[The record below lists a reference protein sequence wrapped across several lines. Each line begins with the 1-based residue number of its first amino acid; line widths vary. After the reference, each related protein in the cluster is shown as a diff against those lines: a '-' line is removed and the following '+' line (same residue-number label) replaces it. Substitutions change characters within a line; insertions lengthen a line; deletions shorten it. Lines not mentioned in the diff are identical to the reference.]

1 MNLIPFEDQLYLIE
15 VSGELLLNMLERC
28 TKNLPLIE
36 NFFPQCSGI
45 KFAVHLKRRM
55 VTDVMV
61 LDRKSG
67 EYRPLELT
75 KNYRVSLGIFYTSLG
90 FYGVLKDCKVLKA
103 GTRTTRDA
111 LEMYMTKV
119 LKGQLGNNYREPQG
133 RIAIIDD

>member
-1 MNLIPFEDQLYLIE
+1 
-15 VSGELLLNMLERC
+15 
-28 TKNLPLIE
+28 
-36 NFFPQCSGI
+36 
-45 KFAVHLKRRM
+45 
-55 VTDVMV
+55 MV